1 MKALSISLVLVTSLL
16 AANSYAGDRQFAGT
30 LIGGAIGATVG
41 NHVGGTNGAIIGGVA
56 GAYIGSEATRRESR
70 RDVVYVRESRPY
82 HHKPRRDTI
91 IYEDSPR
98 VYYSQPAYY
107 APAPGISERF
117 VIMAGVITEAIITIM
132 I

>member
-1 MKALSISLVLVTSLL
+1 MKALTISLLLATSLL
-16 AANSYAGDRQFAGT
+16 GTNSYANDRFVGT
-30 LIGGAIGATVG
+30 VTGGAIGAIVG

-56 GAYIGSEATRRESR
+56 GAYLGSEATRRDYR

-82 HHKPRRDTI
+82 YHHKPRRETI

-107 APAPGISERF
+107 SPAPVYVREVRHGR
-117 VIMAGVITEAIITIM
+117 GHGRRHHHHHD
-132 I
+132 